1 MSNRKIYLI
10 PGLANDGRV
19 FSRLHLPEGEKIY
32 LDWLEPLEDESMESY
47 ASRMAE
53 PIDDNDQNII
63 IAFSFG
69 GIVSIEIAKQKD
81 IDQNI
86 LISSVKS
93 DKEKPLPIKIIDKLP
108 YLRLSGSMV
117 TRERFI
123 KLGGAP
129 FGLGSKESQELFLDM
144 MKHQSTELRAW
155 SIKQLS
161 LWKNEFTP
169 KRLIHIHG
177 DRDLI
182 FPHIWVKNAFIV
194 KGGDHFAVF
203 NRAEEISKIIEEQ
216 ILD

>member
-1 MSNRKIYLI
+1 MSKRKIYLI

-19 FSRLHLPEGEKIY
+19 FSRLKIPEGDIIY
-32 LDWLEPLEDESMESY
+32 LDWIEPEENESFESY

-53 PIDDNDQNII
+53 QIEDSDRNII

-69 GIVSIEIAKQKD
+69 GLLSIEIAKQKD

-86 LISSVKS
+86 IISSVKNDS
-93 DKEKPLPIKIIDKLP
+93 EKPFPIKIIDKLP

-117 TRERFI
+117 TRERFV

-161 LWKNEFTP
+161 RWKNEFQP
-169 KRLIHIHG
+169 KQVVHIHG

-182 FPHIWVKNAFIV
+182 FPHIFVKNAHII

-203 NRAEEISKIIEEQ
+203 NKADEVSRIIEEH